1 MLYGTLEISIKCP
14 KCDSPVPLNGPW
26 QVAHCDSC
34 QTDIDIPGDY
44 WPDIFADM
52 LEDIKTDLAEGE
64 GRNSTIFGTFHTT
77 LLYGELHTRCEGC
90 KTEFEPKADLAERS
104 IHICSECGRKIE
116 VHPSPQWLKKAYPEA
131 VLFLYASMQGKSDES
146 DDTAVSGTAIA
157 FTCPQCGGAL
167 MVDGKER
174 LLPCQFCGVS
184 VYLPDDLW
192 LRLHPAKT
200 KERWFIGFKG

>member
-1 MLYGTLEISIKCP
+1 MLYGMLEIGIKCP

-34 QTDIDIPGDY
+34 QTDIDIPSDY
-44 WPDIFADM
+44 WPDIFGDM
-52 LEDIKTDLAEGE
+52 LEDIKSDLAEGE

-77 LLYGELHTRCEGC
+77 MLYGELHARCEGC
-90 KTEFEPKADLAERS
+90 KTKFEPKADLTEGYT
-104 IHICSECGRKIE
+104 HTCEECGRKIE
-116 VHPSPQWLKKAYPEA
+116 VIPSPQWLKGATTLFVDASLQSKSA
-131 VLFLYASMQGKSDES
+131 VEETDISSP
-146 DDTAVSGTAIA
+146 IA

-192 LRLHPAKT
+192 LRLHPAKI
-200 KERWFIGFKG
+200 KQRWFVGFKG

>member
-1 MLYGTLEISIKCP
+1 MLYGMLEIGIKCP
-14 KCDSPVPLNGPW
+14 KCDGPVPLNGPW

-34 QTDIDIPGDY
+34 QNDIDIPADY
-44 WPDIFADM
+44 WPDILADI

-77 LLYGELHTRCEGC
+77 LLYGELHARCESC
-90 KTEFEPKADLAERS
+90 KTEFEPNPDLTEAYT
-104 IHICSECGRKIE
+104 HYCGNCGLAIE
-116 VHPSPQWLKKAYPEA
+116 VTPSPDWLKNAYPDA
-131 VLFLYASMQGKSDES
+131 VLFTDATLQSKAGDETS
-146 DDTAVSGTAIA
+146 AVSGPVA

-174 LLPCQFCGVS
+174 LLPCQFCGVN

-200 KERWFIGFKG
+200 KDRWFVGFKG

>member
-1 MLYGTLEISIKCP
+1 MLYGMLEIGIKCP

-34 QTDIDIPGDY
+34 QADIDIPDDY
-44 WPDIFADM
+44 WSDIFADI

-77 LLYGELHTRCEGC
+77 LLYGELHARCEKC
-90 KTEFEPKADLAERS
+90 KTEFDPNADLAEAYT
-104 IHICSECGRKIE
+104 HYCGNCGRPIE
-116 VHPSPQWLKKAYPEA
+116 VIPSPAWLKSVFPNAILFVDASVQSKA
-131 VLFLYASMQGKSDES
+131 GDEKT
-146 DDTAVSGTAIA
+146 DISGPVA

-167 MVDGKER
+167 MVDGKDR
-174 LLPCQFCGVS
+174 LLPCQFCGVN

-200 KERWFIGFKG
+200 KDRWFVGFKG